1 MAAPRSWLT
10 SCSTILHLNG
20 QDLRP
25 LPLIE
30 RKAMLA
36 KLLAKLPVR
45 SAVQFSADVTGQG
58 PEFFALACKRH
69 LEGIVSKRANAPY
82 RSGRGS
88 HWPKV
93 MCTLRQ
99 ELVIGGYRRE
109 TTGRPNLGSVLIGY
123 HDHGRLIY
131 AGSVGT
137 GWSVQLGRSI
147 MAALQRIG
155 RETSPFMAVPQP
167 DAKDAN
173 WTETKLVCEVE
184 FSTWTRDGRVR

>member
-69 LEGIVSKRANAPY
+69 LEGIVSKRAAAPY
-82 RSGRGS
+82 RSGRAPADRPGQLLIRCRS
-88 HWPKV
+88 KV
-93 MCTLRQ
+93 
-99 ELVIGGYRRE
+99 GRE
-109 TTGRPNLGSVLIGY
+109 GRPM
-123 HDHGRLIY
+123 DRTEARL
-131 AGSVGT
+131 
-137 GWSVQLGRSI
+137 
-147 MAALQRIG
+147 
-155 RETSPFMAVPQP
+155 
-167 DAKDAN
+167 
-173 WTETKLVCEVE
+173 
-184 FSTWTRDGRVR
+184 

>member
-82 RSGRGS
+82 HSGRS
-88 HWPKV
+88 SDWQKV
-93 MCTLRQ
+93 KCKVRQ
-99 ELVIGGYRRE
+99 EFVIGGYRYE
-109 TTGRPNLGSVLIGY
+109 TSGRPNLGSLLLGY
-123 HDHGRLIY
+123 YDRRRLIY
-131 AGSVGT
+131 A
-137 GWSVQLGRSI
+137 
-147 MAALQRIG
+147 
-155 RETSPFMAVPQP
+155 
-167 DAKDAN
+167 
-173 WTETKLVCEVE
+173 
-184 FSTWTRDGRVR
+184 